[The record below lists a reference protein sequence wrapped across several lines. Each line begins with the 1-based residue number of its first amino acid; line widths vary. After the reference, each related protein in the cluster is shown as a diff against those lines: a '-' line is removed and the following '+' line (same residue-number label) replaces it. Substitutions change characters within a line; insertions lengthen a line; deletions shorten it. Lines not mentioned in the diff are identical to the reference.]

1 MATPITRSAHPAL
14 LWPGVASIFGGK
26 YNEYPPEWSQIFSQ
40 RTSGKAYEKFV
51 EEGGFGMAPVKA
63 EGAPIEYD
71 SDQQG
76 YTATFTHVVYA
87 KGFIVTK
94 EAIEDNQYAE
104 VAGRRAGKLAKSMRV
119 TAETVHA
126 NVLNRGFDAN
136 YPIGDGVALF
146 SNAHPTASGNQ
157 SNIAAVAADLSEASL
172 EAMAI
177 QISKMKDSAGLPI
190 VGRIKRLI
198 VGPDNVFNVER
209 LLGSTLQTNTTG
221 DGQTFTSNNVNAL
234 RSMGTIPEVVV
245 NHYLTDTDAWFIQTD
260 IDDGLVSFWRR
271 KPALQQDTDFDTENA
286 RSKSS
291 MRFAAG
297 VGDWRNIWGN
307 AGS

>member
-51 EEGGFGMAPVKA
+51 EESGFGLAPVKA

-71 SDQQG
+71 SDAQG

-87 KGFIVTK
+87 KGFIVTR
-94 EAIEDNQYAE
+94 EAIDDSQYEE
-104 VAGRRAGKLAKSMRV
+104 VANRRAGKLAKAMRS

-126 NVLNRGFDAN
+126 NVLNRGFDTN
-136 YPIGDGVALF
+136 FPIGDGQALF
-146 SNAHPTASGNQ
+146 SASHPTASGLQ
-157 SNIAAVAADLSEASL
+157 SNLLPAADLSEASL
-172 EAMAI
+172 ESAVIAVN
-177 QISKMKDSAGLPI
+177 KFRDAAGLPI
-190 VGRIKRLI
+190 QTRVKRLI
-198 VGPDNVFNVER
+198 VGPDNVFNAER
-209 LLGSTLQTNTTG
+209 ILGSTLQGSQTG
-221 DGQTFTSNNVNAL
+221 DGQTFASNNINAL
-234 RSMGTIPEVVV
+234 RSMGSIPEVVV
-245 NHYLTDTDAWFIQTD
+245 NHYLTDSDAWYIQTD

-271 KPALQQDTDFDTENA
+271 KPQLQQDSDFDTENA
-286 RSKSS
+286 RAKSV

-297 VGDWRNIWGN
+297 CGDWRALLGN
-307 AGS
+307 PGS

>member
-40 RTSGKAYEKFV
+40 RRSGKAYEKFV

-71 SDQQG
+71 ADTQG

-87 KGFIVTK
+87 KGFIVTR
-94 EAIEDNQYAE
+94 EAIEDNQYSE
-104 VAGRRAGKLAKSMRV
+104 VAGRRASKLAKAMRV

-126 NVLNRGFDAN
+126 NVLNRGFSGS
-136 YPIGDGVALF
+136 YPIGDGQALF
-146 SNAHPTASGNQ
+146 SASHPTASGAQ
-157 SNIAAVAADLSEASL
+157 SNLLGAADLSEAAL
-172 EAMAI
+172 EAAAI
-177 QISKMKDSAGLPI
+177 QIAKMKDTAGLPV

-198 VGPDNVFNVER
+198 IGPDNVFNAER
-209 LLGSTLQTNTTG
+209 ILGSTLQPGASTDNSATN
-221 DGQTFTSNNVNAL
+221 NINAL
-234 RSMGTIPEVVV
+234 KSMGTIPEVVV
-245 NHYLTDTDAWFIQTD
+245 NHYLTDTDAWYIQTD

-271 KPALQQDTDFDTENA
+271 KPTLQQDTDFDTENA

-297 VGDWRNIWGN
+297 VGDWRSVY
-307 AGS
+307 ASPGS

>member
-1 MATPITRSAHPAL
+1 MTVPITRSAHPAL
-14 LWPGVASIFGGK
+14 LWPGVKSIFGGK

-40 RTSGKAYEKFV
+40 ETSTKAYEKFV
-51 EEGGFGMAPVKA
+51 EEGGFGMAPIKA

-71 SDQQG
+71 SDTQG

-87 KGFIVTK
+87 KGFIVTR

-104 VAGRRAGKLAKSMRV
+104 VAERRARKLAKAMRV

-126 NVLNRGFDAN
+126 NVLNRGFSGS
-136 YPIGDGVALF
+136 YPIGDGKALF
-146 SNAHPTASGNQ
+146 ATDHPTATGAQ
-157 SNIAAVAADLSEASL
+157 SNLLTAADLSEASL
-172 EAMAI
+172 EAAAI
-177 QISKMKDSAGLPI
+177 QISKAKDSAGLPI
-190 VGRIKRLI
+190 ASRIKRLI

-209 LLGSTLQTNTTG
+209 ILGSTLQSASE
-221 DGQTFTSNNVNAL
+221 SNNLNAL
-234 RSMGTIPEVVV
+234 KSMGTIPEVVV
-245 NHYLTDTDAWFIQTD
+245 NHYLTDSDAWFIQTEEE
-260 IDDGLVSFWRR
+260 DGLVSFWRR
-271 KPALQQDTDFDTENA
+271 KPTLQQDTDFDTENA

-297 VGDWRNIWGN
+297 VGDWRAVYGN

>member
-26 YNEYPPEWSQIFSQ
+26 YNEYPPEWSQIFSK

-51 EEGGFGMAPVKA
+51 EEGGFGMAPIKA

-71 SDQQG
+71 SDTQG
-76 YTATFTHVVYA
+76 YTATFTHAVWA
-87 KGFIVTK
+87 KGFIVTR

-104 VAGRRAGKLAKSMRV
+104 VAGRRAGKLAKAMRV

-136 YPIGDGVALF
+136 YPIGDGAPLF
-146 SNAHPTASGNQ
+146 SNAHPTGAGNQ
-157 SNIAAVAADLSEASL
+157 SNIIATAADLSEASL

-177 QISKMKDSAGLPI
+177 QIAKMKDSAGLPI

-198 VGPDNVFNVER
+198 IGPDNVFNAER
-209 LLGSTLQTNTTG
+209 LLGSTLQPSQAG
-221 DGQTFTSNNVNAL
+221 DGQTFNSNNINAL
-234 RSMGTIPEVVV
+234 RSMGIIPEVVV

-260 IDDGLVSFWRR
+260 IDDALVSFWRR
-271 KPALQQDTDFDTENA
+271 QPTLQQDTDFDTENA

-291 MRFAAG
+291 MRFACG
-297 VGDWRNIWGN
+297 VGDWRGLFGS

>member
-51 EEGGFGMAPVKA
+51 EETGFGLAPVKT

-71 SDQQG
+71 SDAQG

-87 KGFIVTK
+87 KGFIVTR
-94 EAIEDNQYAE
+94 EAIDDNQYEE
-104 VAGRRAGKLAKSMRV
+104 VANRRAGKLARAMRA

-126 NVLNRGFDAN
+126 NVLNRGFDTN
-136 YPIGDGVALF
+136 FPIGDGAALF
-146 SNAHPTASGNQ
+146 SASHPTASGLQ
-157 SNIAAVAADLSEASL
+157 SNLLTAADLSEASL
-172 EAMAI
+172 EQAV
-177 QISKMKDSAGLPI
+177 ISINKMRDAAGLPI
-190 VGRIKRLI
+190 VGRVRRLI
-198 VGPDNVFNVER
+198 IGPDNVFNAER
-209 LLGSTLQTNTTG
+209 ILGSTLQPSQTG
-221 DGQTFTSNNVNAL
+221 DGQTYASNNINAL
-234 RSMGTIPEVVV
+234 KSMGSIPEVVV
-245 NHYLTDTDAWFIQTD
+245 NHYLTDTDAWYLQTD

-271 KPALQQDTDFDTENA
+271 RPQLQQDTDFDTENA
-286 RSKSS
+286 RAKSV

-297 VGDWRNIWGN
+297 VGDWRSVWGN
-307 AGS
+307 PGS

>member
-40 RTSGKAYEKFV
+40 RQSGKAYEKFV
-51 EEGGFGMAPVKA
+51 EEGGFGLAPVKE

-71 SDQQG
+71 ADTQG

-87 KGFIVTK
+87 KGFIVTR
-94 EAIEDNQYAE
+94 EAIEDNQYSE
-104 VAGRRAGKLAKSMRV
+104 VANRRAGKLAKAMRT
-119 TAETVHA
+119 TAEVVHA
-126 NVLNRGFDAN
+126 NVLNRGFSTS
-136 YPIGDGVALF
+136 YPIGDGAALF
-146 SNAHPTASGNQ
+146 SASHGTAAGNQ
-157 SNIAAVAADLSEASL
+157 SNLLSSADLSEASL
-172 EAMAI
+172 EAAAI
-177 QISKMKDSAGLPI
+177 NIMKMKDSAGLPI

-198 VGPDNVFNVER
+198 IGPDNVFNAER
-209 LLGSTLQTNTTG
+209 ILGSTLQPGASTDASATN
-221 DGQTFTSNNVNAL
+221 NINAL

-271 KPALQQDTDFDTENA
+271 KPSLQQDTDFDTENA
-286 RSKSS
+286 RAKSS

-297 VGDWRNIWGN
+297 VGDWRAIWGN
-307 AGS
+307 PGS